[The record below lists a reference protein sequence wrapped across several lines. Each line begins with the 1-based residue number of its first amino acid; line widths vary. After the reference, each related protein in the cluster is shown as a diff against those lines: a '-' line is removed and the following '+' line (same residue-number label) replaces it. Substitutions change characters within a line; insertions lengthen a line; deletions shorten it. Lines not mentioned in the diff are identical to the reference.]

1 MVKFLSKDKIESGY
15 TCGSK
20 ESHVDFA
27 YNNIKDMHTDAIRL
41 KNKFG
46 NKIKCVHKNSYNASS
61 FIDGFKQKVIFD
73 YNSDK
78 LIKKEKE
85 KENGKS
91 KKNKN
96 IKR

>member
-1 MVKFLSKDKIESGY
+1 LVKFLSKDKIESGY

-85 KENGKS
+85 NGKS